1 MKQHRLVAALVF
13 VFLLAF
19 GCQSW
24 ASQQEGRLLR
34 FPDIYKNQV
43 VFVYAGDLW
52 EVSSSGGIARKLTSH
67 PGLELFP
74 KFSPDGNWIAFTG
87 QYDGNMNVY
96 VIPAEGGIPKQ
107 LTFTADITH
116 MPLRMGPNNQ
126 VIDWFPDG
134 KHLLFLSRQNTFNDW
149 FGQLYKV
156 SLNGGLQQKLVLPKG
171 GLTAFSP
178 DGNKIAYNRIFRN
191 FRTWKRYKGGMA
203 QDIWLY
209 DFKSNSSQRLTTY
222 EGTDTYPMWHG
233 NKIYFG
239 SDRGPNQR
247 MNIYS
252 YDLGTKQIKQI
263 THFKDYDVNWPSIGG
278 STIVFENG
286 GFLYTLDLNTE
297 KVQKLTIYV
306 PGDRVEKRPHWENV
320 KGFVHSYSLSP
331 KGKRALFEAR
341 GDIFTVP
348 AKKGNTRNLTETSG
362 IHEKFPTWS
371 PDGKWVA
378 YVSDRTGEDE
388 IYLRPQ
394 NGKGQES
401 RITTDGCCFRFAPVW
416 SPDSK
421 KLAYADKNHRLF
433 YVDILKKT
441 PILVDQAIEWEIRQ
455 YTWSPDSKWLA
466 YAKPEKNHFY
476 SIFLYSL
483 ATKKITPVT
492 TDFTF
497 DSSPVFDPEGR
508 YLFFLSQR
516 NYNAYLGNFDGN
528 YAYLKT
534 AGIYLVTLQADSLSP
549 FAPKSDEA
557 AIQKVKKEA
566 KKKSKK
572 KSKSAKKEIAPLKID
587 LTGIQNR
594 VVNLPIAPANIGG
607 LRAAK
612 GVVFYV
618 TYPVS
623 GLSGRM
629 PGEKPA
635 LHRYD
640 LKKQKDAVLLSPISG
655 YDLSAD
661 GSKLIIRTKG
671 GYSIADAKAAKI
683 NPSKGKIDL
692 SKLRMIIDYPK
703 EWKQMFNEAWRLE
716 RDYFYNPKMNG
727 VDWKKVHD
735 QYAVLLPYVA
745 NRFDLNY
752 IIGEMIGELANS
764 HTYVGG
770 GEMPKIEHVSVG
782 MLGADFKVDSK
793 SGLYRI
799 QKIYTGEN
807 WTKTA
812 RSPLTEPGVDVKTGD
827 YILAVNGKK
836 LTGKKNIFSLLE
848 NTTDQSVTLLVNSRP
863 TAIGARE
870 VTVKP
875 ISSEYK
881 LHQNDWVEANRKK
894 VEKASGGKIGYIY
907 LTDMSAD
914 GLNQFVKEFYPQ
926 IRKQGLIIDVRY
938 NGGGFVDEMILE
950 RLRRVLIGM
959 GMSRNADNGTI
970 PERVFYGYM
979 VCIDNAY
986 SASDGDIFPYF
997 FKKYKLGPVIGK
1009 RTWGGVRGIRGYTR
1023 LLDGGYVTIPEFS
1036 IYGLD
1041 SKWIIENHGV
1051 EPDIEVDNRPDLV
1064 VKGKDPQLE
1073 TAIKYLMKKI
1083 KEEPRVLPKRPPYL
1097 PPYPKR

>member
-1 MKQHRLVAALVF
+1 MKQNRLIAALIF
-13 VFLLAF
+13 ILALGF
-19 GCQSW
+19 GFQ
-24 ASQQEGRLLR
+24 ARAAEQEGRLLR
-34 FPDIYKNQV
+34 FPDIYKNQI

-52 EVSSSGGIARKLTSH
+52 EVNSSGGVARKLTSH

-96 VIPAEGGIPKQ
+96 AIPAEGGVPKQ
-107 LTFTADITH
+107 LTFTADVTH

-134 KHLLFLSRQNTFNDW
+134 KHILFLSRQNTFNDW
-149 FGQLYKV
+149 FGQLYKI
-156 SLNGGLQQKLVLPKG
+156 SLKGGLQQKLVLPKG

-247 MNIYS
+247 INIYS
-252 YDLGTKQIKQI
+252 YDLGSKQIRQI
-263 THFKDYDVNWPSIGG
+263 THFKEYDVNWPSIGG
-278 STIVFENG
+278 NTIVFENG
-286 GFLYTLDLNTE
+286 GYLYTLNLSTE
-297 KVQKLTIYV
+297 SVKKLTIYV

-320 KGFVHSYSLSP
+320 KSYIHSYSLSP

-341 GDIFTVP
+341 GDIFTIP
-348 AKKGNTRNLTETSG
+348 AKRGNTRNLTESPG
-362 IHEKFPTWS
+362 VHEKFPAWS

-388 IYLRPQ
+388 IYIQPQ
-394 NGKGQES
+394 NGKGKVI
-401 RITTDGCCFRFAPVW
+401 RVTRDGCCFRFAPVW

-433 YVDILKKT
+433 YVDITQKT
-441 PILVDQAIEWEIRQ
+441 PVLVDKAIEWEIRQ
-455 YTWSPDSKWLA
+455 YSWSPDSKWLT

-483 ATKKITPVT
+483 TTKKISPIT
-492 TDFTF
+492 TDFTY
-497 DSSPVFDPEGR
+497 DSTPVFDPEGK
-508 YLFFLSQR
+508 YLFFVSQR

-534 AGIYLVTLQADSLSP
+534 SGIYLVTLQADSLSP

-557 AIQKVKKEA
+557 AIQKVKHQKEK

-572 KSKSAKKEIAPLKID
+572 KEEKILKID

-594 VVNLPIAPANIGG
+594 VVNIPIPSGNIGG
-607 LRAAK
+607 LRASK
-612 GVVFYV
+612 GVIFYM

-629 PGEKPA
+629 PGEKPG

-640 LKKQKDAVLLSPISG
+640 LKKQKDSVLLSPISG

-661 GSKLIIRTKG
+661 GSKLIIRTKA
-671 GYSIADAKAAKI
+671 GYSIASAKAAKI
-683 NPSKGKIDL
+683 QPSKEKLDL
-692 SKLRMIIDYPK
+692 SKMRMKIDYTK
-703 EWKQMFNEAWRLE
+703 EWRQMFNEAWRLE

-727 VDWKKVHD
+727 VDWKKIHD

-770 GEMPKIEHVSVG
+770 GEMAKIEHVSVG
-782 MLGADFKVDSK
+782 MLGADFQIDPK
-793 SGLYRI
+793 SNLYRI
-799 QKIYTGEN
+799 KKIYSGEN
-807 WTKTA
+807 WKKNV
-812 RSPLTEPGVDVKTGD
+812 RSPLTEPGVDVKKGD

-836 LTGKKNIFSLLE
+836 LTGSKNIFELLE
-848 NTTDQSVTLLVNSRP
+848 NAADQSVTLLVNSKP
-863 TAIGARE
+863 SEAGARE

-875 ISSEYK
+875 ISSEYA
-881 LHQNDWVEANRKK
+881 LHQHDWVVNNRKK
-894 VEKASGGKIGYIY
+894 VEQASGGKIGYIY

-950 RLRRVLIGM
+950 RLRRVLVGM

-970 PERVFYGYM
+970 PERVFYGHM
-979 VCIDNAY
+979 VCLDNAY

-1064 VKGKDPQLE
+1064 VQGKDPQLE
-1073 TAIKYLMKKI
+1073 TAIKYLLKKI
-1083 KEEPRVLPKRPPYL
+1083 KEEPRILPKRPPYL
-1097 PPYPKR
+1097 PAYPQR

>member
-1 MKQHRLVAALVF
+1 MKRKWIFAMLVALFAWSGVG
-13 VFLLAF
+13 VAKT
-19 GCQSW
+19 
-24 ASQQEGRLLR
+24 QEGRLLR
-34 FPDIYKNQV
+34 FPDIYKNKV
-43 VFVYAGDLW
+43 VFVYAGNLW
-52 EVSSSGGIARKLTSH
+52 EVNASGGTARKLTSH

-74 KFSPDGNWIAFTG
+74 KFSPDGKWLAFTG

-96 VIPAEGGIPKQ
+96 VMPAEGGVPRQ
-107 LTFTADITH
+107 LTFTADVTH

-126 VIDWFPDG
+126 VIDWYPDG
-134 KHLLFLSRQNTFNDW
+134 KHILFLSRQNTYNDW
-149 FGQLYKV
+149 FGQLYKISV
-156 SLNGGLQQKLVLPKG
+156 NGGLQEKLILPKG

-178 DGNKIAYNRIFRN
+178 DGNQIAYNRIFRN

-209 DFKSNSSQRLTTY
+209 DFKANTIRQLTKY
-222 EGTDTYPMWHG
+222 KGTDTYPMWYG
-233 NKIYFG
+233 DKIYFG
-239 SDRGPNQR
+239 SDRGPAQR
-247 MNIYS
+247 MNLYS
-252 YDLGTKQIKQI
+252 YDLKTNKITQL
-263 THFKDYDVNWPSIGG
+263 THFKEYDVNWPSIGG
-278 STIVFENG
+278 DKIVFENG
-286 GFLYTLDLNTE
+286 GYLYVLDLTTN
-297 KVQKLTIYV
+297 KLQKLTIFV
-306 PGDRVEKRPHWENV
+306 NDDEVAKRPRWENV
-320 KGFVHSYSLSP
+320 KKFVHSYSLSP

-362 IHEKFPTWS
+362 VHEKFPAWS
-371 PDGKWVA
+371 PDGKWIA
-378 YVSDRTGEDE
+378 YVSDKTGEDE
-388 IYLRPQ
+388 IYLRAQ
-394 NGKGQES
+394 DGTGKEI
-401 RITTDGCCFRFAPVW
+401 RVTHDGCCFRFAPVW

-433 YVDILKKT
+433 YVDIQKKK
-441 PILVDQAIEWEIRQ
+441 PVLIDHAIEWEIRQ
-455 YTWSPDSKWLA
+455 YEWSPDSKWLV

-483 ATKKITPVT
+483 ESKKITPVT

-497 DSSPVFDPEGR
+497 DTSPVFDPDGK
-508 YLFFLSQR
+508 YLYFVSNR

-557 AIQKVKKEA
+557 AVQKAKQEK

-572 KSKSAKKEIAPLKID
+572 KEKKAEKKPLRID

-594 VVNLPIAPANIGG
+594 VVNVPIPPGNIGG
-607 LRAAK
+607 LRAVK
-612 GVVFYV
+612 GAIFYM
-618 TYPVS
+618 TFPVS

-640 LKKQKDAVLLSPISG
+640 LKKQKDTVLLSPLGG
-655 YDLSAD
+655 YDISFD
-661 GSKLIIRTKG
+661 GSKLIVRTKG
-671 GYSIADAKAAKI
+671 GYSIVSAKGSKI
-683 NPSKGKIDL
+683 QPGKGRLDL
-692 SKLRMIIDYPK
+692 SKMRMKIDYAK

-727 VDWKKVHD
+727 VNWKKVHD

-752 IIGEMIGELANS
+752 IIGEMIGELGNS

-770 GEMPKIEHVSVG
+770 GEMPKIDHVSVG
-782 MLGADFKVDSK
+782 MLGADFQVDPK
-793 SGLYRI
+793 TGLYRI
-799 QKIYTGEN
+799 QKIYHGEN
-807 WTKTA
+807 WKKTV
-812 RSPLTEPGVDVKTGD
+812 RSPLTEPGVNVKEGY
-827 YILAVNGKK
+827 YILKVNDKPLRGSD
-836 LTGKKNIFSLLE
+836 NIYEFLA
-848 NTTDQSVTLLVNSRP
+848 NTTDQFVTLEVNSKP
-863 TAIGARE
+863 SETGAWK

-875 ISSEYK
+875 IASEYE
-881 LHQNDWVEANRKK
+881 LHQNDWVERNREK
-894 VEKASGGKIGYIY
+894 VAKASGGKIGYIY
-907 LTDMSAD
+907 LTDMSAP

-926 IRKQGLIIDVRY
+926 LRKQGLIIDVRY

-950 RLRRVLIGM
+950 RLRRVLVGM
-959 GMSRNADNGTI
+959 TMSRNADNGTI
-970 PERVFYGYM
+970 PEHVFHGYLA
-979 VCIDNAY
+979 CITNAY

-997 FKKYKLGPVIGK
+997 FKKYKLGPVIGE
-1009 RTWGGVRGIRGYTR
+1009 RTWGGVRGIRGYTP

-1041 SKWIIENHGV
+1041 SHWIIENHGV
-1051 EPDIEVDNRPDLV
+1051 EPDIVVDNRPDLV

-1073 TAIKYLMKKI
+1073 AAIDYLMKKI
-1083 KEEPRVLPKRPPYL
+1083 KEKPPVLPKRPPYL
-1097 PPYPKR
+1097 PAYPEQ